1 MLWVSCCPVFCKP
14 SILTLIGGPHLK
26 FVWFWAGLVFGEN
39 IAAGV
44 PSKRRSHDPNKEG
57 IFGSFLQG
65 KNADGSTYGGWGQAG
80 MGVLQG
86 GANLMGMKNYGLM
99 RDQLDFQKKMA
110 NQNYGAQK
118 TLTNNTLEA
127 QNIARAASREG
138 ATSPYKPLN
147 LIA

>member
-1 MLWVSCCPVFCKP
+1 MSELLSSFRKP
-14 SILTLIGGPHLK
+14 SILDADWRAAPKNLFDLGGL
-26 FVWFWAGLVFGEN
+26 GLGEN

-44 PSKRRSHDPNKEG
+44 PISAVATTPNKEG
-57 IFGSFLQG
+57 IFGGFLQG

-80 MGVLQG
+80 MGILQG
-86 GANLMGMKNYGLM
+86 GSNLFMGMKNYGLM